1 MSAEPS
7 SAYVLPS
14 HVEVVAPG
22 IHLREWT
29 DADLPSLVEL
39 FDETEMARWTPLAS
53 PFDVEAARAFLAK
66 VRRTRAEQRA
76 IQPAVTVDGGRPC
89 GAVMLFVGDETV
101 GDCAELAYG
110 IGAGHRGL
118 GLAAKSVRLMTEY
131 AYHPVGV
138 PEVVLRIPADN
149 VASIGVARAT
159 GFVRAD
165 APPVGRDRRGVELEL
180 DLWVHRAAEPEH

>member
-1 MSAEPS
+1 MSAES
-7 SAYVLPS
+7 SPAYVLPS
-14 HVEVVAPG
+14 RVEEVAPG

-29 DADLPSLVEL
+29 DADPPSLIEL
-39 FDETEMARWTPLAS
+39 FDEIEMARWTPLAS
-53 PFDVEAARAFLAK
+53 PFDAEAARAFLAD

-76 IQPAVTVDGGRPC
+76 IQLAVTVDGGRPC
-89 GAVMLFVGDETV
+89 GAVMLFIGDET
-101 GDCAELAYG
+101 GCDRAELAYG

-131 AYHPVGV
+131 AYHSVGV

-159 GFVRAD
+159 GFVRTD
-165 APPVGRDRRGVELEL
+165 APPVVRDRRGLELTL
-180 DLWVHRAAEPEH
+180 DLWVHRPAEPER